1 MMILNLPSFLRRRG
15 LPKELLESKEAK
27 IMHISD
33 TPDNIYPFILN
44 LIEKTMPEYIIHTG
58 DLVDNIKLERRPEL
72 KERYAER
79 VKELLDI
86 LENSGAEVYIVPGNE
101 DSEEVLKKL
110 AKKAQI
116 VQPGDIIKIGS
127 LKLALTH
134 DPGQLSPP
142 KNVDFILYGH
152 NFRKLYHGLN
162 GLLNV
167 NFILLGSKKVVKVN
181 YPDGTNFERGY
192 KLMRGL

>member
-1 MMILNLPSFLRRRG
+1 MRLNLPSFLRKRS
-15 LPKELLESKEAK
+15 LPKELLESGEAK

-44 LIEKTMPEYIIHTG
+44 LIEKSRPDYIIHTG
-58 DLVDNIKLERRPEL
+58 DLVDNIKLERKPEL

-86 LENSGAEVYIVPGNE
+86 LENSRAEVYIVPGNE
-101 DSEEVLKKL
+101 DSEDVLKKL
-110 AKKAQI
+110 VRKARVI
-116 VQPGDIIKIGS
+116 KPGEIIEINS
-127 LKLALTH
+127 VKLALAH
-134 DPGQLSPP
+134 DPNQLNPP
-142 KNVDFILYGH
+142 KDVDFILYGH
-152 NFRKLYHGLN
+152 NFRTLRRGLN
-162 GLLNV
+162 GVLNV
-167 NFILLGSKKVVKVN
+167 NFILLGSKKVIKVK

>member
-1 MMILNLPSFLRRRG
+1 MRLNLPSFLRRRG

-44 LIEKTMPEYIIHTG
+44 LIEKSRPEYIIHTG
-58 DLVDNIKLERRPEL
+58 DLVDNIKLERKPEL

-86 LENSGAEVYIVPGNE
+86 LENSGAEIYIVPGNE

-110 AKKAQI
+110 VRKARI
-116 VQPGDIIKIGS
+116 VKPGEVVKVDEV
-127 LKLALTH
+127 KLALAH
-134 DPGQLSPP
+134 DPSQLNPP
-142 KNVDFILYGH
+142 KDVDFILYGH
-152 NFRKLYHGLN
+152 NFRTLRHGLN

-167 NFILLGSKKVVKVN
+167 NFILLGSKKVVRVK

>member
-1 MMILNLPSFLRRRG
+1 MRLNLPSFLRRRG

-44 LIEKTMPEYIIHTG
+44 LIEKSRPEYIVHTG
-58 DLVDNIKLERRPEL
+58 DLVDNIKLERKPEL

-86 LENSGAEVYIVPGNE
+86 LENSGAEIYIVPGNE

-110 AKKAQI
+110 VRKARI
-116 VQPGDIIKIGS
+116 VKPGEVVKVDEV
-127 LKLALTH
+127 KLALAH
-134 DPGQLSPP
+134 DPSQLNPP
-142 KNVDFILYGH
+142 KDVDFILYGH
-152 NFRKLYHGLN
+152 NFRNIKHGLN

-167 NFILLGSKKVVKVN
+167 NFILLGSKKVVRVK
-181 YPDGTNFERGY
+181 YPDRTNFERGY

>member
-1 MMILNLPSFLRRRG
+1 MRLNLPSFLRKRS

-44 LIEKTMPEYIIHTG
+44 LIEKSRPDYIIHTG
-58 DLVDNIKLERRPEL
+58 DLVDNIKLERKPEL

-86 LENSGAEVYIVPGNE
+86 LENSRAEVYIVPGNE
-101 DSEEVLKKL
+101 DSEDVLKKL
-110 AKKAQI
+110 VRKARVI
-116 VQPGDIIKIGS
+116 KPGEIIEINS
-127 LKLALTH
+127 VKLALAH
-134 DPGQLSPP
+134 DPNQLNPP
-142 KNVDFILYGH
+142 KDVDFILYGH
-152 NFRKLYHGLN
+152 NFRTLRRGLN
-162 GLLNV
+162 GVLNV
-167 NFILLGSKKVVKVN
+167 NFILLGSKKVIKVK